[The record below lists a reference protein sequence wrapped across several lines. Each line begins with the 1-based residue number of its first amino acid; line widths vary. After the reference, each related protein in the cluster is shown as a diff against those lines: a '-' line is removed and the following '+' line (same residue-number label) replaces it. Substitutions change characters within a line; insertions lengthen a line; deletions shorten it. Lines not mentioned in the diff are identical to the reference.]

1 MELGFK
7 VLHLLAVAV
16 ASMVSGRGNGVGGG
30 GGDNGLTGGLGQLVL
45 NIGTGDLGDGV
56 AVLNLDGDL
65 DDLGVVNAVLGGDLT
80 ASVLH
85 GLGDGVGNSV
95 GNGQRSNGMSHSNGG
110 SDGVGKGKTG
120 VGEVLGISISLGLSL
135 PLAVVANEGSSNG
148 SVTEGVNDLLAH
160 LLVLDLLGGDGLG
173 GADLL
178 GSGGADLGDQ
188 DHILSDTGGGRG
200 SVVGDGSHWGS
211 NGMSQRGG
219 NGVASIAEELSVSLS
234 IGVSSRGGASEG
246 SHAGKGE
253 NLGCLLSPDCE
264 LDVSDAAVL
273 TLEFILNWMT
283 SHDGSS

>member
-1 MELGFK
+1 MM
-7 VLHLLAVAV
+7 
-16 ASMVSGRGNGVGGG
+16 S
-30 GGDNGLTGGLGQLVL
+30 TY
-45 NIGTGDLGDGV
+45 
-56 AVLNLDGDL
+56 
-65 DDLGVVNAVLGGDLT
+65 AVLGGDLT

-85 GLGDGVGNSV
+85 SLGDGVGNSV

-110 SDGVGKGKTG
+110 SDGVGKGKTSVSEGKTG
-120 VGEVLGISISLGLSL
+120 VGEVLGISISLGLGLSL
-135 PLAVVANEGSSNG
+135 PLAVVANEGSGNG

-178 GSGGADLGDQ
+178 GSRGADLGDQ
-188 DHILSDTGGGRG
+188 DHVLGDTGGGRG
-200 SVVGDGSHWGS
+200 SMVGDGSHNGS
-211 NGMSQRGG
+211 GNGVSQRGG
-219 NGVASIAEELSVSLS
+219 NVVAGIAEELSVSLS
-234 IGVSSRGGASEG
+234 FGSRGGASEG

>member
-16 ASMVSGRGNGVGGG
+16 ASMVVSGRGNGVGGG
-30 GGDNGLTGGLGQLVL
+30 GGDDGLAGGLGQLVL
-45 NIGTGDLGDGV
+45 DIGTGDLGDGV

-85 GLGDGVGNSV
+85 GLGDRVGNGMS
-95 GNGQRSNGMSHSNGG
+95 NGQRSNGSNGVSHSNGG
-110 SDGVGKGKTG
+110 NRGSNGVGKGKTS
-120 VGEVLGISISLGLSL
+120 VGEVLGISLSLGLSF
-135 PLAVVANEGSSNG
+135 PLAVVGNDRSSNG
-148 SVTEGVNDLLAH
+148 SVTQGVNDLLAD

-188 DHILSDTGGGRG
+188 DHVLSDTVGGRG
-200 SVVGDGSHWGS
+200 HSHRGG
-211 NGMSQRGG
+211 NGVSQRGG
-219 NGVASIAEELSVSLS
+219 NVVAGIAKELSVSLS

-246 SHAGKGE
+246 SHADKGE
-253 NLGCLLSPDCE
+253 NLGS
-264 LDVSDAAVL
+264 
-273 TLEFILNWMT
+273 
-283 SHDGSS
+283 

>member
-1 MELGFK
+1 
-7 VLHLLAVAV
+7 VAV
-16 ASMVSGRGNGVGGG
+16 SVADRGNVVGDWEGSSHGSVGGG
-30 GGDNGLTGGLGQLVL
+30 GGDDGLAGGLGQLVL
-45 NIGTGDLGDGV
+45 DIGTGDLGDGV

-95 GNGQRSNGMSHSNGG
+95 GNGQRSNGSNGVSHSNGGNGG

-120 VGEVLGISISLGLSL
+120 VGEVLGISLSLSL
-135 PLAVVANEGSSNG
+135 PLAVVGNDGSSNG
-148 SVTEGVNDLLAH
+148 SVTEGVNDLLAD

-188 DHILSDTGGGRG
+188 DHVLGDTVGGRG
-200 SVVGDGSHWGS
+200 HGHRGG
-211 NGMSQRGG
+211 NGVSQRGG
-219 NGVASIAEELSVSLS
+219 NVVAGIAKELSVSLS

-253 NLGCLLSPDCE
+253 NLRVHIE
-264 LDVSDAAVL
+264 LDDFPRW
-273 TLEFILNWMT
+273 LELK
-283 SHDGSS
+283 

>member
-1 MELGFK
+1 M
-7 VLHLLAVAV
+7 AVSV
-16 ASMVSGRGNGVGGG
+16 ADGGNVVGDWEGSSHGSVGGG
-30 GGDNGLTGGLGQLVL
+30 GGDDGLAGGLGKLVL
-45 NIGTGDLGDGV
+45 DIGTGDLGDGV

-110 SDGVGKGKTG
+110 SDRGSGVGGVVA
-120 VGEVLGISISLGLSL
+120 VGEVLGISIGVSLSLGISL
-135 PLAVVANEGSSNG
+135 PLAVVGNGVSNG
-148 SVTEGVNDLLAH
+148 SVTEGVNDLSAH

-188 DHILSDTGGGRG
+188 DHILGDTVRGRG
-200 SVVGDGSHWGS
+200 NSDGG
-211 NGMSQRGG
+211 NGVSQRGG
-219 NGVASIAEELSVSLS
+219 NVVSGIAEELSVSLS
-234 IGVSSRGGASEG
+234 FGSRGGASEG

>member
-1 MELGFK
+1 ME
-7 VLHLLAVAV
+7 
-16 ASMVSGRGNGVGGG
+16 GGG
-30 GGDNGLTGGLGQLVL
+30 VDGGGIAGGLGQPAL
-45 NIGTGDLGDGV
+45 NIGTGDPGGGA
-56 AVLNLDGDL
+56 AVLNHNGDL
-65 DDLGVVNAVLGGDLT
+65 NDLGAVNAALGGDLT
-80 ASVLH
+80 ASALY
-85 GLGDGVGNSV
+85 GLGDRAGNS
-95 GNGQRSNGMSHSNGG
+95 
-110 SDGVGKGKTG
+110 VGKGKTS

-178 GSGGADLGDQ
+178 GSRGADLGDQ
-188 DHILSDTGGGRG
+188 DHVLGDTGGSRG
-200 SVVGDGSHWGS
+200 SVVGDGSHNGS
-211 NGMSQRGG
+211 GNGVSQRGG
-219 NGVASIAEELSVSLS
+219 NVVSGIAEELSVSLS
-234 IGVSSRGGASEG
+234 FGSRGGASEG

>member
-7 VLHLLAVAV
+7 VLHLLLAVV
-16 ASMVSGRGNGVGGG
+16 AGMVGGRGDGVGGG
-30 GGDNGLTGGLGQLVL
+30 RGDNGLTGGLGQLVL

-95 GNGQRSNGMSHSNGG
+95 GNGKRSSNRGNSGDRG
-110 SDGVGKGKTG
+110 SSVGSVVS
-120 VGEVLGISISLGLSL
+120 VGEVLSISIGISLSL
-135 PLAVVANEGSSNG
+135 SISFPLAVVGSGVGNR
-148 SVTEGVNDLLAH
+148 SVTQGVDDLSAL

-188 DHILSDTGGGRG
+188 DHLLGDTGGGGG
-200 SVVGDGSHWGS
+200 SVVGNGSHS
-211 NGMSQRGG
+211 RGG
-219 NGVASIAEELSVSLS
+219 NGVSERGGVGGVAVEL
-234 IGVSSRGGASEG
+234 GVSISFSLCLSGRGSASE
-246 SHAGKGE
+246 SQEARQSNYLRKE
-253 NLGCLLSPDCE
+253 K
-264 LDVSDAAVL
+264 V
-273 TLEFILNWMT
+273 
-283 SHDGSS
+283 